1 MIALCFISRYRR
13 LLTPCIDG
21 ELDAPAQ
28 RRLQKHLEKCA
39 RCRAEYDR
47 LLFASRIVARLTLP
61 AAPPTGAP
69 AWLPLGEA
77 EARPQH
83 GFAAWRKLIPLA
95 AAMLLVAIAF
105 PYWYGRRARDASWEV
120 VRLSGAPTINSGR
133 MNKTTRLEAGDW
145 LETDDKSRA
154 MLNLGIVGQVEV
166 DPDTRIKLVKSRPNE
181 QKLAM
186 TRGRVFASIMAPP
199 RIFFIETPSGT
210 AVDLGCAYTLEVDD
224 SGQSILYVA
233 AGAVAISHNGREA
246 LVPADMACRAR
257 PANGPG
263 TPYSR
268 DASEQLQNALAKFDF
283 ENGGSKALQTVMAES
298 RASDAHTLWSLLKR
312 VEGADRSQV
321 YDRLAQLV
329 FPPQNITKDGIL
341 NLDQQMLNL
350 WLQELDKVRANHFS
364 NPNPAPGTIRFTGNM
379 EVERS
384 WHRSTLLPDGKVLVT
399 GGLDSYG
406 TALASAEIYDPAT
419 ERFINA
425 GNLNSKRAGHSATLL
440 PNGKVLI
447 AGGAYSQNDWET
459 LSSAELYDPS
469 TGRFTQTDSL
479 KTARMG
485 HEATLLADGRVL
497 ITGGTSASRDSRCLA
512 SAEIYDPGTGAFIE
526 AGDMSEPRVD
536 HTATLLPNGK
546 VLVTGGY
553 AMRNS
558 SSGLTSGAELYDP
571 ATNRFSPV
579 AGMNFHRYKHSA
591 VLLGDGKVL
600 VAGGIASYPDKP
612 RDTTAELFDPATNRF
627 VKTGAMV
634 LDRFKVK
641 NAAVLLQNGKVLI
654 AGGSWGVEIYD
665 PAQGSF
671 SFKPD
676 QMMMRYYSTATLL
689 PDGEVII
696 IGGYSGIQPQD
707 FYHSSAS
714 AWIYS
719 PE

>member
-1 MIALCFISRYRR
+1 MTMLCLISRHRQ
-13 LLTPCIDG
+13 LLTPYVDG
-21 ELDAPAQ
+21 ELDTPAQ
-28 RRLQKHLEKCA
+28 TRLQKHLEKCA

-47 LLFASRIVARLTLP
+47 LLFASRIVSQLALP
-61 AAPPTGAP
+61 IAPPTGVP
-69 AWLPLGEA
+69 AWLPPGSVEA
-77 EARPQH
+77 HLRQS
-83 GFAAWRKLIPLA
+83 FAAWKKIIPVA

-105 PYWYGRRARDASWEV
+105 AYWYSKRARDASWEV
-120 VRLSGAPTINSGR
+120 VRLSGAPTINSNQ
-133 MNKTTRLEAGDW
+133 MDKAAQIKAGDW

-181 QKLAM
+181 QKLAL
-186 TRGRVFASIMAPP
+186 TRGRIFASIMAPP

-224 SGQSILYVA
+224 SGQSVLYVA
-233 AGAVAISHNGREA
+233 AGAVALAYNGREA
-246 LVPADMACRAR
+246 IVPADMVCRAR
-257 PANGPG
+257 PGSGPG

-268 DASEQLQNALAKFDF
+268 DASERLQDALAKFDF
-283 ENGGSKALQTVMAES
+283 EGGGSKALQIVITETRV
-298 RASDAHTLWSLLKR
+298 SDAHTLWSLLKR
-312 VEGADRSQV
+312 VEGADRNQV

-329 FPPQNITKDGIL
+329 SPPQNMTKDGVL
-341 NLDQQMLNL
+341 RLDQQMLNL
-350 WLQELDKVRANHFS
+350 WLQELDKMRANHLS
-364 NPNPAPGTIRFTGNM
+364 NPSPAPGAIRFTGNM

-384 WHRSTLLPDGKVLVT
+384 WHRSTLLPDGKVFVT

-406 TALASAEIYDPAT
+406 NALASTEIYDPAT
-419 ERFINA
+419 GRFTDA
-425 GNLNSKRAGHSATLL
+425 GNMNSKRAGHSATLL

-447 AGGAYSQNDWET
+447 AGGAYSKNDWET
-459 LSSAELYDPS
+459 LSSAELYDPA

-485 HEATLLADGRVL
+485 HEATLLADGRAL
-497 ITGGTSASRDSRCLA
+497 ITGGTSASRDARCLA
-512 SAEIYDPGTGAFIE
+512 SAELYDPGTGVFIE
-526 AGDMSEPRVD
+526 AGNMSEPRID

-558 SSGLTSGAELYDP
+558 SGGLTSSAELYDP
-571 ATNRFSPV
+571 ATKNFSPV

-600 VAGGIASYPDKP
+600 IAGGIASYPDKP

-627 VKTGAMV
+627 FKTGAMI

-654 AGGSWGVEIYD
+654 AGGSWGLEIYD
-665 PAQGSF
+665 PATCSF
-671 SFKPD
+671 SFKPS

-689 PDGEVII
+689 PSGEVII

-714 AWIYS
+714 AWVYS